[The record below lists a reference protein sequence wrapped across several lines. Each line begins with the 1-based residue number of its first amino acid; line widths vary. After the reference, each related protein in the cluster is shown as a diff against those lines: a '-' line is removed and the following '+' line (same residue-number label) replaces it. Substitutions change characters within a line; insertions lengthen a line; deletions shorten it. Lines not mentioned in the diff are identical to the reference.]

1 MKAIRSNTE
10 LSREQLGRVS
20 IYRVSG
26 AIRYPTTPPYH
37 PNQAYPEYPFAE
49 HVSTEPNCAY
59 EAVRGAL
66 HLLGLDT
73 ERFGTPAWN
82 PLATLIAP
90 DDLVVIKPNMVR
102 DFHEFP
108 EEGTE
113 ALITHGSIVRA
124 VVDYVYL
131 AKGGKGGVII
141 ADSPQNDADWDKLWE
156 AFAFDALLEF
166 YQKVAPDFKIEI
178 YDVRKEAVRKD
189 KGVVVLRYKRPGDPR
204 GYSVVNLG
212 EWSAFEEIPER
223 WGRLYGAEYDISDTN
238 RHHQQGKHEYYI
250 GNTFLHADVVIN
262 VPKFKTHKK
271 SGITVWIK
279 SVIGINGDKNW
290 LPHHTEGL
298 PSEGGDQFA
307 EETLKRK
314 IEQRVTIAAKR
325 LMLGMG
331 PTLSRGFVWLKKLGI
346 RVFGDT
352 NRDTI
357 RSGNW
362 YGNDTI
368 WRTVY
373 DVMRAWIYADKQGR
387 LCTEPQRK
395 FLCIVDG
402 IIGGDGNGPLAPNR
416 RECGVCLAGFDPIAV
431 DTASAALMGFDPSKL
446 KILTRDEQP
455 HKFPIRFVD
464 KAAIHCVSND
474 GSWNGDPYQF
484 TNTFEFE
491 PHFGWVNY
499 LEAPYRLQRV
509 AVSAENP
516 KEEE

>member
-1 MKAIRSNTE
+1 MRR
-10 LSREQLGRVS
+10 LGREKLGRVGV
-20 IYRVSG
+20 YQTPRQRV
-26 AIRYPTTPPYH
+26 YPKTPPYH
-37 PNQAYPEYPFAE
+37 PDTDYPEYPFKSYLA
-49 HVSTEPNCAY
+49 SEPNVAY
-59 EAVRGAL
+59 ESVRGAL
-66 HLLGLDT
+66 QLLGLDA
-73 ERFGTPAWN
+73 ERYGTPEWN
-82 PLATLIAP
+82 PLAEIIAP

-102 DFHEFP
+102 DFHEFR

-141 ADSPQNDADWDKLWE
+141 ADSPQNDADWEGLWRE
-156 AFAFDALLEF
+156 FAYDDLLAFYRE
-166 YQKVAPDFKIEI
+166 VAPDFEVKIYE
-178 YDVRKEAVRKD
+178 VRKEAVRKEA
-189 KGVVVLRYKRPGDPR
+189 GVPVVRYARPGDPF
-204 GYSVVNLG
+204 GYSPINLG
-212 EWSAFEEIPER
+212 SWSEFEEIPDR

-238 RHHQQGKHEYYI
+238 RHHREGHHEYYI
-250 GNTFLHADVVIN
+250 ANTFLQADVVIN

-307 EETLKRK
+307 EDTLKRK
-314 IEQRVTIAAKR
+314 TEQRVVALTKR
-325 LMLGMG
+325 VLRNAGPLGMRFG
-331 PTLSRGFVWLKKLGI
+331 VLLKKIGI

-352 NRDTI
+352 NRDAI

-373 DVMRAWIYADKQGR
+373 DVMKCWIYADKQGR
-387 LCTEPQRK
+387 LTREPQRK

-402 IIGGDGNGPLAPNR
+402 IIGGEGNGPLAPKR
-416 RECGVCLAGFDPIAV
+416 RECGVCVAGFDPIAV
-431 DTASAALMGFDPSKL
+431 DTTCAALMGFDPDRL
-446 KILTRDEQP
+446 KILNKAPVSRGV
-455 HKFPIRFVD
+455 PIHFVD
-464 KAAIHCVSND
+464 KEAIHCVSNNP
-474 GSWNGDPYQF
+474 SWQGNPYEF
-484 TNTFEFE
+484 RESFEFE

-499 LEAPYRLQRV
+499 LEAAYRRD
-509 AVSAENP
+509 EK
-516 KEEE
+516 KEPFVGGANEVIS